1 MSRVI
6 VLFSVVFAL
15 LPGLVV
21 LLASLSAGQSLAF
34 PPRGFTLHWYGVILS
49 DPDFRAA
56 LLTSATLAAVTS
68 VTAVAIAAPAALA
81 IVRYRNPITTA
92 IEAMLLSP
100 MVVPH
105 VVIGIG
111 ILQIYIIY
119 GLRADLTTLTVGH
132 LIVTVP
138 FALRLLL
145 ASLAGLD
152 RRVEMAAASLGASP
166 FSVFHSI
173 VLPQMKMGL
182 AGALIAAFILSFD
195 DVSLTI
201 FLVQPGYTTI
211 PILLFN
217 QAENNPSP
225 AIHAASVIL
234 LLASWAA
241 IFLIDRLMG
250 FERLAF
256 SGRK

>member
-21 LLASLSAGQSLAF
+21 FLASFSAGHSLAF
-34 PPRGFTLHWYGVILS
+34 PPRGLTLHWYGVIFS
-49 DPDFRAA
+49 DPDFRSA

-68 VTAVAIAAPAALA
+68 IGAVAIAALAALA
-81 IVRYRNPITTA
+81 IVRYRNPVTTA
-92 IEAMLLSP
+92 IEALLLSP

-111 ILQIYIIY
+111 ALQIYIIY
-119 GLRADLTTLTVGH
+119 GLRADLTTLTAGH

-166 FSVFHSI
+166 FTIFHSI

-182 AGALIAAFILSFD
+182 IGALIAAFILSFD

-256 SGRK
+256 TGRK